1 MAARHGRMERRIKF
15 EVDMKVLKEG
25 KIELYSGESSF
36 LGYIMSGD
44 FAWYYTMSTANYG
57 GMIHTL
63 MHRDDSVLDSSGV
76 LLPGKAPQRG
86 IQNSDH
92 YPAAEQLFLRICG
105 DNNVTVRAVYRASFN
120 RTFHEPH
127 EHSEVHYD
135 HRFPHKVF
143 ILYLHA
149 QDGGDTLLF
158 DDDGNHIETIK
169 SDNLKYVI
177 FEGCAHAISYCK
189 PQGTRVVLAITF
201 DGDVNE

>member
-1 MAARHGRMERRIKF
+1 MH
-15 EVDMKVLKEG
+15 VLREG
-25 KIELYSGESSF
+25 KIELYDGESSF

-44 FAWYYTMSTANYG
+44 FAWFYTMSTANYG

-63 MHRDDSVLDSSGV
+63 MHRNEAGLDANGF
-76 LLPGKAPQRG
+76 LLPGQQPQRG
-86 IQNSDH
+86 IENSAH
-92 YPAAEQLFLRICG
+92 LPAAEQLFFRICG
-105 DNNVTVRAVYRASFN
+105 DNNVTVRTIYRASFN

-127 EHSEVHYD
+127 AHSEIHYD
-135 HRFPHKVF
+135 HKFPHKIF

-158 DDDGNHIETIK
+158 DDDGNLTETIT
-169 SDNLKYVI
+169 SENLKYVI
-177 FEGCAHAISYCK
+177 FDGCAHALSYCK